1 MPIQAITNFFGAK
14 ASNDAAR
21 KAASARNKQARKARR
36 FTNQNQRRQFRYD
49 KKSIDIQRQNIEQEY
64 RYQDAIAKDNYR
76 YQMTIQAFDYAN
88 QMRAFAKSKQTAAQ
102 QIDFNQYA
110 YDYALQD
117 AARWEQ
123 EQSVALDFEE
133 KSTMLNFRYNQL
145 GAELNQ
151 KQNEA
156 ALQQTRGQ
164 GQIQQQAAY
173 VDALKN
179 MGAAVVKGASG
190 VSAEKVAQSAIA
202 EAGLRVSSLV
212 DDVFYADRT
221 FGLTMADINQ
231 KLEQFNDQ
239 YYLDKA
245 QIATSRVSL
254 KNQAKAMRNQAAL
267 SKYQADLNA
276 IASVML
282 EPLPPIPLPEPRA
295 LPRPTL
301 QDPKRPK
308 KLPKPANIDAA
319 YTDPWLAGL
328 SGLAGDVMT
337 GLNIYSAFK

>member
-1 MPIQAITNFFGAK
+1 MPLGFIEGYFGAK
-14 ASNDAAR
+14 SSN
-21 KAASARNKQARKARR
+21 KAAQRAADAQNKRNRKARK
-36 FTNQNQRRQFRYD
+36 FTNKNQRRQFRYD
-49 KKSIDIQRQNIEQEY
+49 KKSIDIQRKNIEQEY
-64 RYQDAIAKDNYR
+64 SFQDAIARDNYR

-102 QIDFNQYA
+102 QINFNQYA

-117 AARWEQ
+117 VARWEQ

-145 GAELNQ
+145 GAELSQ

-164 GQIQQQAAY
+164 GQLQQQAAY

-190 VSAEKVAQSAIA
+190 VSAEKVAQASIA
-202 EAGLRVSSLV
+202 EAGLRVSALV
-212 DDVFYADRT
+212 DDVFNAERT

-254 KNQAKAMRNQAAL
+254 KNQAKAMVQQAAL

-276 IASVML
+276 IANVML

-301 QDPKRPK
+301 QDPKKPK
-308 KLPKPANIDAA
+308 KLPKAVSVDAA
-319 YTDPWLAGL
+319 YTNPWLAGL
-328 SGLAGDVMT
+328 GGLMDDVKT
-337 GLNIYSAFK
+337 AASFGLF

>member
-1 MPIQAITNFFGAK
+1 MPLGFIQDFFGAK
-14 ASNDAAR
+14 SSNEAAQKEADAQNE
-21 KAASARNKQARKARR
+21 RNRKARK
-36 FTNQNQRRQFRYD
+36 FTNKNQRRQFRYD
-49 KKSIDIQRQNIEQEY
+49 KKSIDIQRKNIKKEY
-64 RYQDAIAKDNYR
+64 RYQNAIAKDNYR

-88 QMRAFAKSKQTAAQ
+88 QMRAFQKSQQTAAQ
-102 QIDFNQYA
+102 QLDFNQFA
-110 YDYALQD
+110 YDYAIQD

-133 KSTMLNFRYNQL
+133 KSTMMNFRYNQL

-156 ALQQTRGQ
+156 VLQQSRAQ

-179 MGAAVVKGASG
+179 MGAAVVRGASG
-190 VSAEKVAQSAIA
+190 VSAEKVAQSTIA
-202 EAGLRVSSLV
+202 ESGFRMSELI
-212 DDVFYADRT
+212 DDVFNAERT
-221 FGLTMADINQ
+221 FGLTMEDINL

-245 QIATSRVSL
+245 QIAASQVSL
-254 KNQAKAMRNQAAL
+254 KNQAKAMVNQAAL
-267 SKYQADLNA
+267 GKYQADLNA
-276 IASVML
+276 LASVML
-282 EPLPPIPLPEPRA
+282 PPLPPVPLPAPRK

-301 QDPKRPK
+301 QKPKRPK
-308 KLPKPANIDAA
+308 KLPKVVDVDAA

-328 SGLAGDVMT
+328 GGLMDDVKT
-337 GLNIYSAFK
+337 AASFGLF